1 MGATAPGWR
10 AAAGFFQDPGL
21 SSTWG
26 HRFAEKPTVRFLW
39 LPLLLL
45 VPAACGGDASQLEE
59 PRQSL
64 AGAVPTIRSRPAEDL
79 TSEKPPATDRLRFG
93 LCVDLTGPL
102 SEFGDRYL
110 SGLRMALYGARIDGK
125 QVELVVESDWTSPST
140 ILGSVRRMRDREN
153 VIALVGGH
161 GSPFDTF
168 LPQEAGP
175 QLPWFAPAWGSA
187 VIVGRPGVHH
197 LRASIEEEVEVLAS
211 LIASDRRRSKDLVV
225 CTQRNAF
232 GEEVYSGLVQALA
245 QRGIETATIRHLR
258 CDVQGLRIAEQVTE
272 LLGNDITLA
281 DCVSVLPQGITAKL
295 LRQLRAQRLV
305 RNFYSVSTA
314 SAELL
319 LRELGALAE
328 GVVCTQVVPV
338 PLPAADWR
346 EELDAG
352 VGDPSALEGYL
363 TGKLMLGV
371 LKELGPNVP
380 MDKLR
385 SALAAAAQK
394 HEGFKGLVPD
404 NRQVRPGIW
413 LATVSEGRLQALDA
427 GGRVR

>member
-1 MGATAPGWR
+1 MPREAL
-10 AAAGFFQDPGL
+10 AA
-21 SSTWG
+21 SV
-26 HRFAEKPTVRFLW
+26 PTVRLNS
-39 LPLLLL
+39 PE
-45 VPAACGGDASQLEE
+45 GID
-59 PRQSL
+59 
-64 AGAVPTIRSRPAEDL
+64 
-79 TSEKPPATDRLRFG
+79 PPPNAPQDRLRFG

-110 SGLRMALYGARIDGK
+110 AGLRMALYGARIDGK
-125 QVELVVESDWTSPST
+125 QVELVVESDWSSPTT
-140 ILGSVRRMRDREN
+140 IVGAVRKLRDREK

-161 GSPFDTF
+161 GAPYDTI
-168 LPQEAGP
+168 LPPEAGP

-187 VIVGRPGVHH
+187 VIVSRPNVHH
-197 LRASIEEEVEVLAS
+197 LRVGIEEEVEVLAS

-232 GEEVYSGLVQALA
+232 GEEVYSALQLA
-245 QRGIETATIRHLR
+245 LTQRGVDTSTLRHLR

-272 LLGNDITLA
+272 LLGNEITNA
-281 DCVSVLPQGITAKL
+281 DCVSVLPQGITARL

-328 GVVCTQVVPV
+328 GVVCTQVVP
-338 PLPAADWR
+338 PALPAADWR
-346 EELDAG
+346 DELDAG
-352 VGDPSALEGYL
+352 VGDPPALEGYL
-363 TGKLMLGV
+363 TGKLLLRV
-371 LKELGPNVP
+371 LKEYGPSAPVE
-380 MDKLR
+380 R
-385 SALAAAAQK
+385 IRGALAAAAQE

-404 NRQVRPGIW
+404 NRQVRPGVW
-413 LATVSEGRLQALDA
+413 LATVSEGRLQVLDA

>member
-1 MGATAPGWR
+1 M
-10 AAAGFFQDPGL
+10 
-21 SSTWG
+21 S
-26 HRFAEKPTVRFLW
+26 
-39 LPLLLL
+39 LLLL
-45 VPAACGGDASQLEE
+45 VPASCGGEPSQPAE
-59 PRQSL
+59 PRQAL
-64 AGAVPTIRSRPAEDL
+64 AASVPTARPR
-79 TSEKPPATDRLRFG
+79 TPASTELAPDKLRFG
-93 LCVDLTGPL
+93 LSVDLTGPL

-110 SGLRMALYGARIDGK
+110 AGLRMALYGARIDGK

-140 ILGSVRRMRDREN
+140 IVGAVRKLRDREN

-161 GSPFDTF
+161 GSPYDTI

-175 QLPWFAPAWGSA
+175 ELPWFAPAWGSA
-187 VIVGRPGVHH
+187 VIVGRPNVHH

-211 LIASDRRRSKDLVV
+211 LIASDRRRSKDLVM

-232 GEEVYSGLVQALA
+232 GEEVYSGLVQALT
-245 QRGIETATIRHLR
+245 QRGIDASTIRHLR
-258 CDVQGLRIAEQVTE
+258 CDVQGLRLAEQVTE
-272 LLGNDITLA
+272 LLGTDVANA
-281 DCVSVLPQGITAKL
+281 DCVAVLPQGITAKL

-328 GVVCTQVVPV
+328 GVVCTQVVP
-338 PLPAADWR
+338 LPIPASEWR
-346 EELDAG
+346 DELDAG
-352 VGDPSALEGYL
+352 VGDPPALEGYV
-363 TGKLMLGV
+363 TGKLLLKV
-371 LKELGPNVP
+371 LKEHGPSVP
-380 MDKLR
+380 VERLR
-385 SALAAAAQK
+385 AALAAEAQE

-413 LATVSEGRLQALDA
+413 LATVSEGRLQVLDA